1 MIDLNEWHRA
11 IHRVTGAMAL
21 RFNKATAAD
30 LAQGGAMRLPLEK
43 TPRQSDSLGFQKYR
57 SNGHYCRLAE
67 QTARG

>member
-30 LAQGGAMRLPLEK
+30 LAQRERCVCLLKKSRGSR
-43 TPRQSDSLGFQKYR
+43 DSLGFQKYR

-67 QTARG
+67 QTPRG